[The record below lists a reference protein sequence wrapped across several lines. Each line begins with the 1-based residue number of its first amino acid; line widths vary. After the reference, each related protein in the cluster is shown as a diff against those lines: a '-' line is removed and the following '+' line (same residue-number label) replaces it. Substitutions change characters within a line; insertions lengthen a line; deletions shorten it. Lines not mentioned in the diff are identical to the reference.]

1 MHFKAD
7 AVSSTARFKC
17 VVMWTPALGRFKRK
31 IMIKTIKAKLTTRRN
46 PLNTGDIKNETK
58 EY

>member
-17 VVMWTPALGRFKRK
+17 VVMATGHWPAFLER
-31 IMIKTIKAKLTTRRN
+31 
-46 PLNTGDIKNETK
+46 KNEKSIFNIFIVVYLFFCFFTRTK
-58 EY
+58 ISN